1 MSKFERLT
9 EIFAKKIV
17 QKQRNRQLDMPI
29 KTMASSRKW
38 KWNCPEKCDEQTQ
51 IYENMA
57 RVRFS
62 DGHVQENM
70 ETVV

>member
-1 MSKFERLT
+1 
-9 EIFAKKIV
+9 
-17 QKQRNRQLDMPI
+17 MPI
-29 KTMASSRKW
+29 KTMISSRKW

-51 IYENMA
+51 IYENTA

-62 DGHVQENM
+62 DGRVQENM